1 MKNVLHL
8 RELARRRHAHDF
20 AGDSAR
26 AERSTAWVAALSAS
40 MMAAEVAAGLS
51 FGSLAL
57 LADGWHMA
65 THVAAF
71 GIALFAYRYARRH
84 ARNPR
89 FTFGTGKV
97 GVLSGFASAVA
108 LAVVALIMAQEA
120 VLRFFRP
127 HAILFDEALLV
138 AAVGLLVN
146 LASGLILRERPAPGA
161 EGGRDHNLRAAYF
174 HVLSDAL
181 TSVFAL
187 VALAGGKYLGW
198 VFLDPAMGL
207 VGAGV
212 IVWWSYGLIR
222 EGAGIL
228 TDGGVG
234 EEVRAAIRGA
244 IERDADNRL
253 ADLHVWHVGAGRYS
267 VGLSVITHDPRP
279 PEHYRS
285 LLKGIPG
292 IAHVLVEVGRCDDRA
307 CAVKDH
313 PPA

>member
-1 MKNVLHL
+1 M
-8 RELARRRHAHDF
+8 
-20 AGDSAR
+20 
-26 AERSTAWVAALSAS
+26 
-40 MMAAEVAAGLS
+40 
-51 FGSLAL
+51 
-57 LADGWHMA
+57 
-65 THVAAF
+65 
-71 GIALFAYRYARRH
+71 
-84 ARNPR
+84 
-89 FTFGTGKV
+89 
-97 GVLSGFASAVA
+97 
-108 LAVVALIMAQEA
+108 
-120 VLRFFRP
+120 
-127 HAILFDEALLV
+127 
-138 AAVGLLVN
+138 
-146 LASGLILRERPAPGA
+146 
-161 EGGRDHNLRAAYF
+161 
-174 HVLSDAL
+174 LSDAL

-244 IERDADNRL
+244 IESDADNRL

-267 VGLSVITHDPRP
+267 VGLSVVTHDPRP

-307 CAVKDH
+307 CAAKDK